1 VWIAGGDVEESRA
14 EDDKDHTISSS
25 SSESE
30 SLAHLV
36 LGEVGESMSSD
47 DEGDIDKEVK
57 EVDMMMCLLIGGERH
72 HDGRPGAI
80 YYILQRRWTGGG
92 DEMMTISLF
101 GFRLSDPPID
111 QTSPKSSNRDLFD
124 LYASSPH
131 SPLRISHQF
140 SPALLQHD
148 PIPLYRFQYC
158 WHRDARAFP
167 VANLIVVIGT
177 PCEQVP
183 PAPTR
188 SCT

>member
-1 VWIAGGDVEESRA
+1 MA

-47 DEGDIDKEVK
+47 DEGDKGVVK
-57 EVDMMMCLLIGGERH
+57 EVDMMVLLIGLMDSQDRRGVSSR
-72 HDGRPGAI
+72 RSPGLFI
-80 YYILQRRWTGGG
+80 YYIGVGQG
-92 DEMMTISLF
+92 EVAMNNI
-101 GFRLSDPPID
+101 RLSDPPVD
-111 QTSPKSSNRDLFD
+111 QTSPKPSNRNLLN

-148 PIPLYRFQYC
+148 PIPLYRFQRR
-158 WHRDARAFP
+158 WHRDARTFP
-167 VANLIVVIGT
+167 VANLIVVIST
-177 PCEQVP
+177 PCKQVP

-188 SCT
+188 SCTCMRFE